1 MWGDMI
7 LWGNF
12 HIYYIKIFT
21 KEIIVMKINKLDE
34 LKEQLKRLRTQRDF
48 LLFTEPESK
57 DIEVINKKISELEN
71 EIEQLKGNSGD
82 EEENEGNEGRDDEV
96 AVKYTLPE
104 KIDITERNSILIKKE
119 IGRISEKMKEICE
132 QLDSAVGDESVSLKN
147 KLLDLDQEKKS
158 LEKKLSD
165 NDVLISQLKKLDKC
179 IKEYEEKLNAIEEE
193 ISDKFADYLY
203 KVKLG
208 EKEEVIR
215 LCEEGNK
222 LSNEKKKYETL
233 LEEVNKEADEIEV
246 KPEFDTYNRE
256 ATHESSSFNF
266 KKIFEKY
273 GRLII
278 AVAIMLVMVIAIV
291 FTMGVVNNSPNP
303 KQQVISSTTA
313 HVTKSTV
320 KVTKPTTTAATEQ
333 PTTKVVTKSE
343 QSNMGSNNDEPANGK
358 GGGYGQSYEESEYH
372 NNYSSSNNSN
382 YDTHEKDKDMSSD
395 KDSNKDEGIIGGNEG
410 YDANISSDKES
421 PSPEKKFEED
431 HTLPPTISQEEINQY
446 PTVALT
452 PRTAAADNQTE

>member
-1 MWGDMI
+1 
-7 LWGNF
+7 
-12 HIYYIKIFT
+12 
-21 KEIIVMKINKLDE
+21 MKINKLDELNE

-57 DIEVINKKISELEN
+57 DIEAINKKISELEN
-71 EIEQLKGNSGD
+71 EIKQLEGNSGD
-82 EEENEGNEGRDDEV
+82 EEENEGREDEGT
-96 AVKYTLPE
+96 VKYTLPE
-104 KIDITERNSILIKKE
+104 KIKIAEENSNFFKEKIGYISKK
-119 IGRISEKMKEICE
+119 IKEICE
-132 QLDSAVGDESVSLKN
+132 QLDSAVGDESNSLKN

-165 NDVLISQLKKLDKC
+165 NDVLMSKLKDLDKC
-179 IKEYEEKLNAIEEE
+179 IKEYEEKIKDLTKE
-193 ISDKFADYLY
+193 ISDKFADYKY

-208 EKEEVIR
+208 EEEEVKR
-215 LCEEGNK
+215 LSEEGNK

-452 PRTAAADNQTE
+452 PRTVTADNQAE

>member
-1 MWGDMI
+1 
-7 LWGNF
+7 
-12 HIYYIKIFT
+12 
-21 KEIIVMKINKLDE
+21 MKINKLDE

-71 EIEQLKGNSGD
+71 EIKQLEGNSGD
-82 EEENEGNEGRDDEV
+82 EEENEGREDEGT
-96 AVKYTLPE
+96 VKYTLPE

-119 IGRISEKMKEICE
+119 IGRISEKIKEICE
-132 QLDSAVGDESVSLKN
+132 QLDSAVGDESNSLKN

-158 LEKKLSD
+158 LEKELSD
-165 NDVLISQLKKLDKC
+165 NDVLMSKLKDLDKC
-179 IKEYEEKLNAIEEE
+179 IKEYEEKIKDLTKE
-193 ISDKFADYLY
+193 ISDKFADYKY

-208 EKEEVIR
+208 EEEEVKR

-313 HVTKSTV
+313 LVTKSTV

-452 PRTAAADNQTE
+452 PRTAAADNQAE

>member
-1 MWGDMI
+1 
-7 LWGNF
+7 
-12 HIYYIKIFT
+12 
-21 KEIIVMKINKLDE
+21 MKINKLDELNE

-48 LLFTEPESK
+48 LLFTDPESK
-57 DIEVINKKISELEN
+57 NIEVINKKISELEN
-71 EIEQLKGNSGD
+71 EIKQLEENSGD
-82 EEENEGNEGRDDEV
+82 EEENEGREDEGT
-96 AVKYTLPE
+96 VKYTLPE

-119 IGRISEKMKEICE
+119 IERISEKIKEICE
-132 QLDSAVGDESVSLKN
+132 QLDSAVGDESNSLKN

-165 NDVLISQLKKLDKC
+165 NDVLMSKLKDLDKC
-179 IKEYEEKLNAIEEE
+179 IKEYEEKIKDLTKE
-193 ISDKFADYLY
+193 ISDKFADYKY

-208 EKEEVIR
+208 EEEEVKR
-215 LCEEGNK
+215 LSEEGNK

-303 KQQVISSTTA
+303 KQQVISSTTT

-452 PRTAAADNQTE
+452 PRTATADNQAE

>member
-1 MWGDMI
+1 
-7 LWGNF
+7 
-12 HIYYIKIFT
+12 
-21 KEIIVMKINKLDE
+21 MKINKLDE

>member
-1 MWGDMI
+1 
-7 LWGNF
+7 
-12 HIYYIKIFT
+12 
-21 KEIIVMKINKLDE
+21 MKINKLDE

-71 EIEQLKGNSGD
+71 EIKQPEGNSGD
-82 EEENEGNEGRDDEV
+82 EEENEGTEGIEDEV
-96 AVKYTLPE
+96 AVKYTLSE

-119 IGRISEKMKEICE
+119 IERISEKIKEICE
-132 QLDSAVGDESVSLKN
+132 QLDSAVGDESNSLKN

-165 NDVLISQLKKLDKC
+165 NDVLMSKLKDLDKC
-179 IKEYEEKLNAIEEE
+179 IKEYEEKIKDLTKE
-193 ISDKFADYLY
+193 ISDKFADYKY

-208 EKEEVIR
+208 EEEEVKR
-215 LCEEGNK
+215 LSEEGNK

-291 FTMGVVNNSPNP
+291 FTMGVVNNSPSP

-313 HVTKSTV
+313 LVTKSTV

-452 PRTAAADNQTE
+452 PRTAAADNQAE

>member
-1 MWGDMI
+1 MI

>member
-1 MWGDMI
+1 
-7 LWGNF
+7 
-12 HIYYIKIFT
+12 
-21 KEIIVMKINKLDE
+21 MKINKLDE
-34 LKEQLKRLRTQRDF
+34 LKEQLKRLRKQRDF

-57 DIEVINKKISELEN
+57 EIEDINKKIIELEN
-71 EIEQLKGNSGD
+71 EFKQLEENSGD
-82 EEENEGNEGRDDEV
+82 EEENEGREDEGK
-96 AVKYTLPE
+96 VKYTLPE

-119 IGRISEKMKEICE
+119 IERISEKMKKICE
-132 QLDSAVGDESVSLKN
+132 LLDSAVGDESVSLKN

-158 LEKKLSD
+158 LKKKLSD
-165 NDVLISQLKKLDKC
+165 NEVLMSKLKDLDKC
-179 IKEYEEKLNAIEEE
+179 IKEYEEKLNAIEKE

-203 KVKLG
+203 KGKLG
-208 EKEEVIR
+208 EKEEVKR

-246 KPEFDTYNRE
+246 KPEFDTYSRE
-256 ATHESSSFNF
+256 ATHESSFNF

-278 AVAIMLVMVIAIV
+278 AVAIMLVIIIAIV

-313 HVTKSTV
+313 PVTKSTV

-358 GGGYGQSYEESEYH
+358 GGGYGQSYEESNYH
-372 NNYSSSNNSN
+372 NNYSSSNNIN

-395 KDSNKDEGIIGGNEG
+395 KDSKKDEGITGGNKG
-410 YDANISSDKES
+410 YGASISSKKES
-421 PSPEKKFEED
+421 PSPEKKFEEE
-431 HTLPPTISQEEINQY
+431 HTLPPTISQEEINKA
-446 PTVALT
+446 PTVPLT
-452 PRTAAADNQTE
+452 PRSNNSSTVVGSSNTKTTTTDNQAE

>member
-1 MWGDMI
+1 
-7 LWGNF
+7 
-12 HIYYIKIFT
+12 
-21 KEIIVMKINKLDE
+21 MKINKLDE

-71 EIEQLKGNSGD
+71 EIKQLEGNSGD
-82 EEENEGNEGRDDEV
+82 EEENEGNEGNEGRDDEV
-96 AVKYTLPE
+96 AVKYTLSE
-104 KIDITERNSILIKKE
+104 KIKIAEENSNFFKER
-119 IGRISEKMKEICE
+119 IGYISEKMKEICE

-165 NDVLISQLKKLDKC
+165 NDVLISQLKNLDKC

-193 ISDKFADYLY
+193 ISDKFADYQY

-208 EKEEVIR
+208 EEEEVKR
-215 LCEEGNK
+215 LSEEGNK

-291 FTMGVVNNSPNP
+291 FTMGVVNNSPSP

-313 HVTKSTV
+313 LVTKSTV

-452 PRTAAADNQTE
+452 PRTAAADNQAE

>member
-1 MWGDMI
+1 
-7 LWGNF
+7 
-12 HIYYIKIFT
+12 
-21 KEIIVMKINKLDE
+21 MKINKLDE
-34 LKEQLKRLRTQRDF
+34 LKEQLKRLRNQRDF

-57 DIEVINKKISELEN
+57 DIEAINKKISELEN
-71 EIEQLKGNSGD
+71 EIKQLEGNSGD
-82 EEENEGNEGRDDEV
+82 EEENEGRDDEV
-96 AVKYTLPE
+96 AVKYTLSE
-104 KIDITERNSILIKKE
+104 KIKIAEENSNFFKE
-119 IGRISEKMKEICE
+119 KIGYISEKMKEICE
-132 QLDSAVGDESVSLKN
+132 QLDSAVGDESNSLKN

-165 NDVLISQLKKLDKC
+165 NDVLMSKLKDLDKC
-179 IKEYEEKLNAIEEE
+179 IKEYEEKIKDLTKE
-193 ISDKFADYLY
+193 ISDKFADYKY

-208 EKEEVIR
+208 EEEEVKR
-215 LCEEGNK
+215 LSEEGNK

-233 LEEVNKEADEIEV
+233 LEGVNKEADEIEV
-246 KPEFDTYNRE
+246 KPEFDTYSRE
-256 ATHESSSFNF
+256 ATHESSFNF

-291 FTMGVVNNSPNP
+291 FTMGVVNNSPSP
-303 KQQVISSTTA
+303 KQQVISSTTVP
-313 HVTKSTV
+313 VTKSTV

-358 GGGYGQSYEESEYH
+358 GGGYGQSYEESDYH

-452 PRTAAADNQTE
+452 PRTAAADNQAE

>member
-1 MWGDMI
+1 
-7 LWGNF
+7 
-12 HIYYIKIFT
+12 
-21 KEIIVMKINKLDE
+21 MKINKLDE
-34 LKEQLKRLRTQRDF
+34 LKKQLKRLRNQRDF

-57 DIEVINKKISELEN
+57 EIEDINKKISELEN
-71 EIEQLKGNSGD
+71 EIKQLEGNSGD
-82 EEENEGNEGRDDEV
+82 EEENEGNEGNEGRDDEV
-96 AVKYTLPE
+96 AVKYTLSE
-104 KIDITERNSILIKKE
+104 KIKIAEENSNFFKE
-119 IGRISEKMKEICE
+119 KIGYISEKMKEICE
-132 QLDSAVGDESVSLKN
+132 QLDSAVGDESNSLKN

-165 NDVLISQLKKLDKC
+165 NDVLMSKLKDLDKC
-179 IKEYEEKLNAIEEE
+179 IKEYEEKIKDLTKE
-193 ISDKFADYLY
+193 ISDKFADYKY

-208 EKEEVIR
+208 EEEEVKR
-215 LCEEGNK
+215 LSEEGNK

-246 KPEFDTYNRE
+246 KPEFDTYSRE
-256 ATHESSSFNF
+256 ATHESSFNF

-291 FTMGVVNNSPNP
+291 FTMGVVNNSSSP
-303 KQQVISSTTA
+303 KQQVISSTTVP
-313 HVTKSTV
+313 VTKSTV
-320 KVTKPTTTAATEQ
+320 KVTKPTTTAATEH

-358 GGGYGQSYEESEYH
+358 GGGYGQSYEESDYH

-452 PRTAAADNQTE
+452 PRTAAADNQAE

>member
-1 MWGDMI
+1 
-7 LWGNF
+7 
-12 HIYYIKIFT
+12 
-21 KEIIVMKINKLDE
+21 MKIYNLDKLKEQLNLDK
-34 LKEQLKRLRTQRDF
+34 LKEQLKRLRKQRYF

-57 DIEVINKKISELEN
+57 EIEDINKKISELEN
-71 EIEQLKGNSGD
+71 EIKQLEGNSGD
-82 EEENEGNEGRDDEV
+82 EEENKGNEGRKDEV
-96 AVKYTLPE
+96 TVNYTLSE
-104 KIDITERNSILIKKE
+104 KIKIAEENSNFFKE
-119 IGRISEKMKEICE
+119 KIGYISEKIKEICE
-132 QLDSAVGDESVSLKN
+132 QLDSAVGDESNSLKN

-165 NDVLISQLKKLDKC
+165 NDVLISQLKNLDKC

-193 ISDKFADYLY
+193 ISDKFVDYLY
-203 KVKLG
+203 KGKLG
-208 EKEEVIR
+208 EKEEVKR

-246 KPEFDTYNRE
+246 KPEFDTYSRE
-256 ATHESSSFNF
+256 ATHESSFNF

-291 FTMGVVNNSPNP
+291 FTMGVVNNSPSP
-303 KQQVISSTTA
+303 KQQVISSTTVP
-313 HVTKSTV
+313 VTKSTV

-358 GGGYGQSYEESEYH
+358 GGGYGQSYEESDYH

-452 PRTAAADNQTE
+452 PRTAAADNQAE

>member
-1 MWGDMI
+1 
-7 LWGNF
+7 
-12 HIYYIKIFT
+12 
-21 KEIIVMKINKLDE
+21 MKINKLDE
-34 LKEQLKRLRTQRDF
+34 LKKQLKEHRTQREF

-57 DIEVINKKISELEN
+57 DIEAINKKISELEN
-71 EIEQLKGNSGD
+71 EIKQLEGNSGD
-82 EEENEGNEGRDDEV
+82 EEENEGNEGIEDEV
-96 AVKYTLPE
+96 AVKYTLSE

-119 IGRISEKMKEICE
+119 IERISEKIKEICE
-132 QLDSAVGDESVSLKN
+132 QLDSAVGDESNSLKN

-165 NDVLISQLKKLDKC
+165 NDVLMSKLKDLDKC
-179 IKEYEEKLNAIEEE
+179 IKEYEEKIKDLTKE
-193 ISDKFADYLY
+193 ISDKFADYKY

-208 EKEEVIR
+208 EEEEVKR
-215 LCEEGNK
+215 LSEEGNK

-358 GGGYGQSYEESEYH
+358 GGGYGQSYEESDYH

-452 PRTAAADNQTE
+452 PRTAAADNQAE

>member
-1 MWGDMI
+1 
-7 LWGNF
+7 
-12 HIYYIKIFT
+12 
-21 KEIIVMKINKLDE
+21 MKINKLDELNE

-48 LLFTEPESK
+48 LLFTDPESK
-57 DIEVINKKISELEN
+57 NIEVINKKISELEN
-71 EIEQLKGNSGD
+71 EIKQLEENSGD
-82 EEENEGNEGRDDEV
+82 EEENEGREDEGT
-96 AVKYTLPE
+96 VKYTLPE

-119 IGRISEKMKEICE
+119 IERISEKIKEICE
-132 QLDSAVGDESVSLKN
+132 QLDSAVGDESNSLKN

-165 NDVLISQLKKLDKC
+165 NDVLMSKLKDLDKC
-179 IKEYEEKLNAIEEE
+179 IKEYEEKIKDLTKE
-193 ISDKFADYLY
+193 ISDKFADYKY

-208 EKEEVIR
+208 EEEEVKR
-215 LCEEGNK
+215 LSEEGNK

-452 PRTAAADNQTE
+452 PRTAAADNQAE

>member
-1 MWGDMI
+1 
-7 LWGNF
+7 
-12 HIYYIKIFT
+12 
-21 KEIIVMKINKLDE
+21 MKINKLDE

-71 EIEQLKGNSGD
+71 EIKQLEENSGD
-82 EEENEGNEGRDDEV
+82 EEENEGREDEGT
-96 AVKYTLPE
+96 VKYTLPE

-119 IGRISEKMKEICE
+119 IGRISEKIKEICE
-132 QLDSAVGDESVSLKN
+132 QLDSAVGDESNSLKN

-165 NDVLISQLKKLDKC
+165 NDVLMSKLKDLDKC
-179 IKEYEEKLNAIEEE
+179 IKEYEEKIKDLTKE
-193 ISDKFADYLY
+193 ISDKFADYKY

-208 EKEEVIR
+208 EEEEVKR
-215 LCEEGNK
+215 LSEEGNK

-266 KKIFEKY
+266 NKIFEKY

-278 AVAIMLVMVIAIV
+278 AVAIMLVIIIAIV
-291 FTMGVVNNSPNP
+291 FTMGVVNNSPSP

-313 HVTKSTV
+313 LVTKSTV

-452 PRTAAADNQTE
+452 PRTAAADNQAE

>member
-1 MWGDMI
+1 
-7 LWGNF
+7 
-12 HIYYIKIFT
+12 
-21 KEIIVMKINKLDE
+21 MKINKLDE
-34 LKEQLKRLRTQRDF
+34 LKEKLKRLRSQRDF

-57 DIEVINKKISELEN
+57 EIEDINKKISELEN
-71 EIEQLKGNSGD
+71 EIKQLEGNSGD
-82 EEENEGNEGRDDEV
+82 EEENKGNEGRKDEV
-96 AVKYTLPE
+96 TVNYTLSE
-104 KIDITERNSILIKKE
+104 KIKIAEENSNFFKKK
-119 IGRISEKMKEICE
+119 IGSISEKMKTICE
-132 QLDSAVGDESVSLKN
+132 QLDSAVGDESDSLKN

-158 LEKKLSD
+158 FEKKLSD
-165 NDVLISQLKKLDKC
+165 NDVLISQLKNLDKC
-179 IKEYEEKLNAIEEE
+179 IKEYEEKLKVINQE
-193 ISDKFADYLY
+193 ISDKFEVYKY

-208 EKEEVIR
+208 EEEEVKR
-215 LCEEGNK
+215 LSEEGNK

-256 ATHESSSFNF
+256 ATHESSFNF

-278 AVAIMLVMVIAIV
+278 AVAIMLVIIIAIV
-291 FTMGVVNNSPNP
+291 FTMGVVNNSSDP

-313 HVTKSTV
+313 LVTKSTV
-320 KVTKPTTTAATEQ
+320 KVTEPTTTAATEQ

-358 GGGYGQSYEESEYH
+358 GGGYGQSYEESDYH

-395 KDSNKDEGIIGGNEG
+395 KDSKKDEGITGGNKG
-410 YDANISSDKES
+410 YGASISSKKES
-421 PSPEKKFEED
+421 PSPEKKFEEE
-431 HTLPPTISQEEINQY
+431 HTLPPTISQEEINKA
-446 PTVALT
+446 PTVPLT
-452 PRTAAADNQTE
+452 PRSNNSSTVVGSSNTKTTTTDNQAE

>member
-1 MWGDMI
+1 
-7 LWGNF
+7 
-12 HIYYIKIFT
+12 
-21 KEIIVMKINKLDE
+21 MKINKLDE
-34 LKEQLKRLRTQRDF
+34 LKEQLKRLRTERDF

-57 DIEVINKKISELEN
+57 DIEAINKKISELEN
-71 EIEQLKGNSGD
+71 EIKQLEGNSGD
-82 EEENEGNEGRDDEV
+82 EEENEGRDDEV
-96 AVKYTLPE
+96 AVKYTLSE
-104 KIDITERNSILIKKE
+104 KIKIAEENSNFFKE
-119 IGRISEKMKEICE
+119 KIGYISEKMKEICE
-132 QLDSAVGDESVSLKN
+132 QLDSAVGDESNSLKN

-165 NDVLISQLKKLDKC
+165 NDVLMSKLKDLDKC
-179 IKEYEEKLNAIEEE
+179 IKEYEEKIKDLTKE
-193 ISDKFADYLY
+193 ISDKFADYKY

-208 EKEEVIR
+208 EEEEVKR
-215 LCEEGNK
+215 LSEEGNK

-246 KPEFDTYNRE
+246 KPEFDTYSRE
-256 ATHESSSFNF
+256 ATHESSFNF

-291 FTMGVVNNSPNP
+291 FTMGVVNNSPSP
-303 KQQVISSTTA
+303 KQQVISSTTVP
-313 HVTKSTV
+313 VTKSTV

-358 GGGYGQSYEESEYH
+358 GGGYGQSYEESDYH

-452 PRTAAADNQTE
+452 PRTAAADNQAE

>member
-1 MWGDMI
+1 
-7 LWGNF
+7 
-12 HIYYIKIFT
+12 
-21 KEIIVMKINKLDE
+21 MKINKLDE
-34 LKEQLKRLRTQRDF
+34 LKKQLKEHRTQREF

-57 DIEVINKKISELEN
+57 DIEAINKKISELEN

-104 KIDITERNSILIKKE
+104 KIDITKRNSILIKKE

-291 FTMGVVNNSPNP
+291 FTMGVVNNSPSP

-320 KVTKPTTTAATEQ
+320 RVTKPTTTAATEQ

-452 PRTAAADNQTE
+452 PRTAAADNQAE